1 MLGGGKNK
9 HLRNLKEK
17 IFDIS
22 PVLVSWRPKYLF
34 SLGKL
39 LSFVLMVKVHNENS
53 PCLYLYQSIAHR
65 PKKPKA
71 GVHCKC
77 EKVKHSV
84 GG

>member
-34 SLGKL
+34 SPGKL

-53 PCLYLYQSIAHR
+53 PFLYLYQSIAHR
-65 PKKPKA
+65 QWLKKAQSRRPL
-71 GVHCKC
+71 
-77 EKVKHSV
+77 
-84 GG
+84 

>member
-9 HLRNLKEK
+9 HLRNLKEE

-34 SLGKL
+34 SPGKL

-53 PCLYLYQSIAHR
+53 LGSYLYAWIT
-65 PKKPKA
+65 
-71 GVHCKC
+71 HCQ
-77 EKVKHSV
+77 
-84 GG
+84 